1 MKRFVING
9 GKPLYGEVNI
19 SGSKNAAVAIVA
31 ATALVNDVCV
41 LENIPDVSD
50 VKILLDVLT
59 TIGAKC
65 SRDGDVV
72 TIDSRSIDTWV
83 ADQDSISKMRG
94 SSYLMGALLGRFNHA
109 LVYLPG
115 GCSIGP
121 RPIDQHL
128 KGFNGLGA
136 ITKTELGKVECSAPN
151 GLVGN
156 NVYLDIVSV
165 GATINIILAACMAA
179 GNTVIENC
187 AMEPHVVDL
196 ANFLNMCGANIRGAG
211 TNTIRIKGVEALH
224 GCTYSII
231 PDQIEAG
238 TFMVAAAATHGEVTV
253 RNVIPKHQEALT
265 AKLEEINVG
274 VEEGPDWIRI
284 YDKGTLTHTN
294 IKTAVYPGFPTDMQP
309 QFVTLLTCAEGES
322 NVTETIWSSR
332 FSYTSDLNR
341 MGASIKATERS
352 VTIYGCNG
360 LAGIGMKA
368 PDLRAGA
375 AFVIAALAAKGTS
388 VITGINY
395 IDRGYYN
402 FEGKLRDLG
411 ADIRR
416 EDVDDEEEY

>member
-1 MKRFVING
+1 
-9 GKPLYGEVNI
+9 
-19 SGSKNAAVAIVA
+19 
-31 ATALVNDVCV
+31 
-41 LENIPDVSD
+41 
-50 VKILLDVLT
+50 
-59 TIGAKC
+59 
-65 SRDGDVV
+65 
-72 TIDSRSIDTWV
+72 
-83 ADQDSISKMRG
+83 
-94 SSYLMGALLGRFNHA
+94 
-109 LVYLPG
+109 
-115 GCSIGP
+115 
-121 RPIDQHL
+121 
-128 KGFNGLGA
+128 
-136 ITKTELGKVECSAPN
+136 
-151 GLVGN
+151 
-156 NVYLDIVSV
+156 
-165 GATINIILAACMAA
+165 
-179 GNTVIENC
+179 
-187 AMEPHVVDL
+187 MEPHVVDL

-284 YDKGTLTHTN
+284 YDKGKLTHTN